1 MKAMMISISTDGLK
15 NGKWYE
21 YVIRFV
27 LGGLVTAAAAMLAKK
42 YGPSFGGLFL
52 AFPALLSASV
62 TLIEKHER
70 ERKAQKGLH
79 GTNRSRQ
86 AAGADAAGAAMGSI
100 AMIAFA
106 TLVWQLLPHHSAR
119 LVLSAAT
126 VIWASV
132 AAGVWRVWKRH
143 YVRRLRRAVAGFS
156 RTGDRRP
163 EFSNHRR

>member
-1 MKAMMISISTDGLK
+1 MKAMIIRISTDGLK

-21 YVIRFV
+21 YLIRFV

-42 YGPSFGGLFL
+42 YGPGFGGLFL

-86 AAGADAAGAAMGSI
+86 AAGADAAGAAMGSVGL
-100 AMIAFA
+100 MVFA
-106 TLVWQLLPHHSAR
+106 VIVWQLLRDHSAR
-119 LVLSAAT
+119 LVLGCAT

-132 AAGVWRVWKRH
+132 AAGVWWAWKRH
-143 YVRRLRRAVAGFS
+143 YLRRLRRAVAGLS